1 MAAKKTSFLRKSIIS
16 FLLIV
21 LMVGAYV
28 AYQFYVTAIKS
39 NVNWENR
46 KSRYIYIKH
55 NADFDAVVN
64 ELTDKNILLNTA
76 SFIRMAEMKGYTK
89 AVKPGKYF
97 IKKEMSN
104 KELINV
110 LKAGLQ
116 EKITVTLNNI
126 RTKEQF
132 AGRVAHQ
139 IEADSTEIVDLLN
152 DEEYC
157 AEQNA
162 TTETILTHI
171 IPQDYKVDTWA
182 IPAKDFLGIL
192 FQSYDKFWN
201 ATRLQKAQAI
211 GLTPTQVTILASIVQ
226 QEQQTQKAE
235 RPIIAGVYLNRYKK
249 GMKLQADPTIIFAQG
264 DFSINRV
271 TYAML
276 NINSPYNTYQNEGLP
291 PGPIC
296 IASPNAIDAVLN
308 YKKHDYLYF
317 CAKEDLSGFHKFT
330 GNYAEHQRNAKCYQL
345 ALDKIGIK

>member
-1 MAAKKTSFLRKSIIS
+1 MAAKKTSFIRKIIIS
-16 FLLIV
+16 LLLV
-21 LMVGAYV
+21 AFVAGGYM
-28 AYQFYVTAIKS
+28 AYQFYVNAIKS
-39 NVNWENR
+39 NINWKER

-55 NADFDAVVN
+55 DDTFDDVVN
-64 ELTDKNILLNTA
+64 ELVDKSILLNTT
-76 SFIRMAEMKGYTK
+76 SFIRMAEMKGYNK

-97 IKKEMSN
+97 VKKEMSN

-110 LKAGLQ
+110 LKTGLQ
-116 EKITVTLNNI
+116 EKVTVTLNNL

-157 AEQNA
+157 SNQGA
-162 TTETILTHI
+162 TVETILTHI
-171 IPQDYKVDTWA
+171 IPQDYKLETWA
-182 IPAKDFLGIL
+182 TPAKEFLSIL
-192 FQSYDKFWN
+192 FQAHDKFWTT
-201 ATRLQKAQAI
+201 TRLQKAESA

-249 GMKLQADPTIIFAQG
+249 GMKLQADPTVIYAQG

-276 NINSPYNTYQNEGLP
+276 NNDSPYNTYQNEGLP

-308 YKKHDYLYF
+308 YQKHNYLYF

-330 GNYAEHQRNAKCYQL
+330 ANYAEHQRNAKNYQL